1 MNEYNAHTEYIRS
14 VPGAKS
20 AVLMIHGILC
30 TPNFFRDFV
39 KEIPESISV
48 YNILL
53 DGHGAEAED
62 FTKTSMI
69 KWREQVHGIFDA
81 LCQRYESIVIV
92 GHSMGSLFAI
102 EGAVHRPDIV
112 KSIFLVAC
120 PLKVFVKPIA
130 TENAFKVVTGKI
142 NEKKPMQ
149 ISTREN
155 YSIAPDPRLW
165 KYIPWAPRFIELFSL
180 IRKTRVKI
188 NDIKVPTHLYMSKK
202 DEFVS
207 IDSIKYFKDNPNV
220 DVTVL
225 ESSYHYFFTD
235 EDYVYMIG
243 GFNEVLATLEN

>member
-1 MNEYNAHTEYIRS
+1 MNEYTAHTEYIRS

-39 KEIPESISV
+39 KEIPENISV
-48 YNILL
+48 YNVLL
-53 DGHGAEAED
+53 DGHGGDVND
-62 FTKTSMI
+62 FTKTSMV
-69 KWREQVHGIFDA
+69 KWQEQVHGIFDA
-81 LCQRYESIVIV
+81 LCQRYESIIIV
-92 GHSMGSLFAI
+92 GHSMGTLFAI

-130 TENAFKVVTGKI
+130 AENSFKVVTNTV
-142 NEKKPMQ
+142 NEKKALQ

-155 YSIAPDPRLW
+155 YGIAPDKRLW

-180 IRKTRVKI
+180 IRKTRQKI

-202 DEFVS
+202 DELVS

-225 ESSYHYFFTD
+225 EDSYHHYFTN

-243 GFNEVLATLEN
+243 GFNEMLAHLE

>member
-1 MNEYNAHTEYIRS
+1 MNEYKAHTEFIRS

-39 KEIPESISV
+39 KQIPENISV

-53 DGHGAEAED
+53 DGHGGDVAD
-62 FTKTSMI
+62 FTKTSMV

-120 PLKVFVKPIA
+120 PLKVFVRPIA
-130 TENAFKVVTGKI
+130 AENSFKVVTDTV
-142 NEKKPMQ
+142 NEKNPLQ

-155 YSIAPDPRLW
+155 YSIAPDKRLW

-180 IRKTRVKI
+180 IRKTRQKI
-188 NDIKVPTHLYMSKK
+188 DDIKVPTYLYMSKK
-202 DEFVS
+202 DELVS
-207 IDSIKYFKDNPNV
+207 LDSIKYFKNNPNV

-225 ESSYHYFFTD
+225 EDSYHHHFPT
-235 EDYVYMIG
+235 EDYAYMIG
-243 GFNEVLATLEN
+243 GFNEMLSYLK